1 MNQDEMIERH
11 LRDNKEGITSWEAF
25 MEYGITRLSSI
36 IHRLRH
42 NRCLNITAEWKYRT
56 NRYGDQTK
64 FKQYKLVKTN
74 LFDFM
79 KG

>member
-11 LRDNKEGITSWEAF
+11 FRDNNEGITSWEAF

-42 NRCLNITAEWKYRT
+42 NKGMNITDE
-56 NRYGDQTK
+56 
-64 FKQYKLVKTN
+64 
-74 LFDFM
+74 
-79 KG
+79 